1 VVKLV
6 TAVIKPHKLDE
17 VKAALK
23 AFGVKGMTIVEA
35 SGAGRQGGKTEMYR
49 GTEYTVDVVPKTR
62 IEVLCEG
69 IDADDV
75 ARVIAG
81 SASTGKIGDGK
92 VWVTGV
98 DTVIRI
104 RTGETDDDA
113 L

>member
-1 VVKLV
+1 
-6 TAVIKPHKLDE
+6 
-17 VKAALK
+17 
-23 AFGVKGMTIVEA
+23 
-35 SGAGRQGGKTEMYR
+35 MYR

-62 IEVLCEG
+62 VEVLCEG
-69 IDADDV
+69 ADADDV

-81 SASTGKIGDGK
+81 AARTGKIGDGK

-104 RTGETDDDA
+104 RTGEVDDEA

>member
-1 VVKLV
+1 MLKLV
-6 TAVIKPHKLDE
+6 TAVIKPHKLED

-23 AFGVKGMTIVEA
+23 AFGVKGMTISEA
-35 SGAGRQGGKTEMYR
+35 SGSGRQGGKTELYR
-49 GTEYTVDVVPKTR
+49 GTEYTVDVIPKTR

-69 IDADDV
+69 LDADDV
-75 ARVIAG
+75 AKVIAT
-81 SASTGKIGDGK
+81 SARTGKIGDGK

-104 RTGETDDDA
+104 RTGELDDDA